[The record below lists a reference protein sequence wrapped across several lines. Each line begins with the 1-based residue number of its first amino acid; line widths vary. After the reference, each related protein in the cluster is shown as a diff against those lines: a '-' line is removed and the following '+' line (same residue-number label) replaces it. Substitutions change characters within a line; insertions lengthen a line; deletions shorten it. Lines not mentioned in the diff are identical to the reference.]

1 MRSHPVEYKIIGD
14 FTQILEVNL
23 PPEKTII
30 TDASFLLYF
39 DEEVQ
44 LEQRNTDGA
53 DEVEEEVE
61 EEEEMPEGEGEEG
74 LDGME
79 GLGGEGFND
88 APEGFGDEF
97 GEEDEFKPEDDP
109 FAVDEPE
116 LEGLD
121 DSIMGDLDEEE
132 EMPETEFEAEEEIDP
147 SKGNLLGKL
156 WTATRKKVQSIKI
169 GGGGSQNEEGEE
181 GDDEPTG
188 DDEEGGLPEG
198 FDPESI
204 GGALDDM
211 DDEMPPDD
219 MGGMPDFE
227 APEPEPEPEP
237 VPQRVFTHL
246 SNQSEFIRKVALAPA
261 QPCHVID
268 VNLGE
273 LEDNAVH
280 VCKGSF
286 IAAAKGTE
294 VSTFAETDIL
304 LRPHHEEGLVIEKLE
319 GDGMVFLK
327 AKGDIVE
334 RILEDD
340 AIRVNLSSVVAFE
353 PSIELDMDSIQSLES
368 LQERD
373 PIILALFSGSG
384 MLWLQSNQMEPQIIQ
399 NITQQ
404 VEAAAPAHEPEP
416 ELPPVAM
423 FDADEPD
430 ESPELDLPNM
440 GGDLPP
446 LDMDDAPPPLP
457 PDMEGDEEGEG
468 DDAPPAAPPEG
479 DDVPEGDKGEDKKEE
494 GSGDDD
500 DDDLLPPEVRALM
513 DGDD

>member
-53 DEVEEEVE
+53 DEVEEEE
-61 EEEEMPEGEGEEG
+61 EEEVPEGEGEEG
-74 LDGME
+74 LEGME
-79 GLGGEGFND
+79 GLGGEGFDD
-88 APEGFGDEF
+88 APDGFGD
-97 GEEDEFKPEDDP
+97 EDEFKPEDDL

-169 GGGGSQNEEGEE
+169 GGGGSQNDEDEA
-181 GDDEPTG
+181 GDDELTG
-188 DDEEGGLPEG
+188 EDEGLPEG

-211 DDEMPPDD
+211 DGEMPLDD
-219 MGGMPDFE
+219 MEGLPDFE
-227 APEPEPEPEP
+227 EPEPEPEPEP
-237 VPQRVFTHL
+237 VPQRIFTHL

-280 VCKGSF
+280 VCKGCF

-340 AIRVNLSSVVAFE
+340 AIQVNLASVVAFE

-404 VEAAAPAHEPEP
+404 VEAAPALEPEP

-423 FDADEPD
+423 FDTDEPD
-430 ESPELDLPNM
+430 ESPELGLPNV
-440 GGDLPP
+440 GGEMPP
-446 LDMDDAPPPLP
+446 LDMEGEVPPPLP
-457 PDMEGDEEGEG
+457 PDMASDEEG

-479 DDVPEGDKGEDKKEE
+479 NDAPEGDKGEDKKEE
-494 GSGDDD
+494 GDDD